1 VIKVEIY
8 SSLLCPFCYRAKT
21 LLKQKG
27 INFFEIDVDK
37 NPLARREMIQR
48 ANGRT
53 SVPQIF
59 FNDIGIGGSDDLADI
74 EASGKLDRLLL
85 SEEC

>member
-1 VIKVEIY
+1 MIKVEIY
-8 SSLLCPFCYRAKT
+8 SSLLCPFCYRAKA
-21 LLKQKG
+21 LLKHKG
-27 INFFEIDVDK
+27 VKFFEIDVDK
-37 NPLARREMIQR
+37 SPLARREMTKR

-59 FNDIGIGGSDDLADI
+59 LNDIGIGGSDDLADL

>member
-1 VIKVEIY
+1 MVKVEIY

-27 INFFEIDVDK
+27 VDFFEIDVDK
-37 NPLARREMIQR
+37 NPSARHEMVER

-59 FNDIGIGGSDDLADI
+59 LNNFGIGGSDDLADL
-74 EASGKLDRLLL
+74 EATGELDRLLFP
-85 SEEC
+85 